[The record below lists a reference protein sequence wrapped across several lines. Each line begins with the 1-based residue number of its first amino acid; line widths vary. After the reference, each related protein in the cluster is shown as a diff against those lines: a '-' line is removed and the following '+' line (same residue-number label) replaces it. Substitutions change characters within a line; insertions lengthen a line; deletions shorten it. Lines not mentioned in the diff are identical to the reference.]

1 MVGVSIS
8 NSQKLIERMHREE
21 EHSRPEKHDIV
32 KIYTIFTQQL
42 DTNSVQVPI
51 DYKLGNSGT
60 FILRLGFIA
69 TLYVR
74 YRVLAHGGS
83 WENFVRQIEHLS
95 LVFPLP
101 LFQDHVSIYSSTCRT
116 SRSAHQ

>member
-1 MVGVSIS
+1 
-8 NSQKLIERMHREE
+8 MHREEE

-32 KIYTIFTQQL
+32 KIYTIFTQQS
-42 DTNSVQVPI
+42 DTDSVQVPI
-51 DYKLGNSGT
+51 DMGNSET

-69 TLYVR
+69 TFHVR
-74 YRVLAHGGS
+74 YRVLARGGS

-101 LFQDHVSIYSSTCRT
+101 SF
-116 SRSAHQ
+116 

>member
-1 MVGVSIS
+1 
-8 NSQKLIERMHREE
+8 MHREEE

-32 KIYTIFTQQL
+32 KIYTIFTQQS
-42 DTNSVQVPI
+42 DSDSVQVPI
-51 DYKLGNSGT
+51 DMGNSET

-69 TLYVR
+69 TFHVR
-74 YRVLAHGGS
+74 YRVLARGGS

-101 LFQDHVSIYSSTCRT
+101 SF
-116 SRSAHQ
+116 